1 MAFPIITAQ
10 EAAEYVKHGDNV
22 GTSGFTAAGTPKVV
36 PTAIA
41 EKAEREH
48 AAGREFKINL
58 FTGASTNDATDGALT
73 RANALDKRTPYQGC
87 KDLRAGA
94 NKQAVNYFDLHLS
107 ELAQKIRQGT
117 YGKIDVA
124 IIEAQSVSDDGEI
137 VLGTGVGNI
146 PTVAALADKIII
158 EINDQI
164 EIDLED
170 YLIMEYI

>member
-1 MAFPIITAQ
+1 MALPFITAQ

-36 PTAIA
+36 PAAIA
-41 EKAEREH
+41 EKAEKEH

-73 RANALDKRTPYQGC
+73 RANALDKRTPYQGS
-87 KDLRAGA
+87 KDLRDGA
-94 NKQAVNYFDLHLS
+94 NKQQLNYFDLHLS

-124 IIEAQSVSDDGEI
+124 IIEAQSVTEDGEI

-146 PTVAALADKIII
+146 PTLAALA
-158 EINDQI
+158 E
-164 EIDLED
+164 
-170 YLIMEYI
+170 